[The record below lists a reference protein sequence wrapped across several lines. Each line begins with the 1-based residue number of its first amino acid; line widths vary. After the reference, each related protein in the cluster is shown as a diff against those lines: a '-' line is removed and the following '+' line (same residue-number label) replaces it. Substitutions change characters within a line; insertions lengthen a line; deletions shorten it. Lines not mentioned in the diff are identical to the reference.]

1 MPSAARRL
9 RARVRATTTTVRS
22 STALSELRPILSCI
36 SGVDAVLFF
45 QELLSA
51 MNTRSNERKPAVIT
65 YHVSIGEELNS
76 PFERVQPRPIRSIDR
91 ALIPGEWP
99 RVALPYLESDCICNS
114 ISPHLLPP
122 ARNTHKIKERVMTV
136 QNRFQGLKMR
146 WPYLDVLWC
155 GWLASGAIYE
165 LTPSR
170 ESFHRSGRQQLQIG
184 IPEQIHAGKSL
195 SLCILLPLSAEL
207 G

>member
-1 MPSAARRL
+1 MQSF
-9 RARVRATTTTVRS
+9 
-22 STALSELRPILSCI
+22 
-36 SGVDAVLFF
+36 FF

-51 MNTRSNERKPAVIT
+51 MNTRNERKAAVIT

-122 ARNTHKIKERVMTV
+122 ARNTHKIKERVMDGPKSFP
-136 QNRFQGLKMR
+136 RLK
-146 WPYLDVLWC
+146 DAV
-155 GWLASGAIYE
+155 A
-165 LTPSR
+165 
-170 ESFHRSGRQQLQIG
+170 
-184 IPEQIHAGKSL
+184 
-195 SLCILLPLSAEL
+195 LP
-207 G
+207 